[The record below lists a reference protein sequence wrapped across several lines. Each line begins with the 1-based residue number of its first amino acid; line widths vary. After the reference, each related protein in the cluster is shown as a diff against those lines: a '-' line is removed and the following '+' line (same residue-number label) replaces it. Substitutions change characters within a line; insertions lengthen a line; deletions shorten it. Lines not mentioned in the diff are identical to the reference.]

1 MPQLIVGLMIKYKV
15 NKMPNKC
22 VVCGVDLTNSYS
34 LDFPDRFKVCCD
46 CYYIVC
52 CVLQQNWKD
61 HSSEQ
66 NLKHVE
72 TCSRCKYRILLYKDT
87 ILKLFTLSG

>member
-15 NKMPNKC
+15 NKMTNIC
-22 VVCGVDLTNSYS
+22 AVCGKTNVHSFP

-52 CVLQQNWKD
+52 GLLRQSWKD
-61 HSSEQ
+61 MSPEQ
-66 NLKHVE
+66 NIKHIE
-72 TCSRCKYRILLYKDT
+72 SCPRCKYKIKLYKDT